1 MDWLM
6 KLKNNKACGL
16 DSITPRLFKSAGHA
30 VIPSLFSLYSLSAS
44 YNTGPSTWKFA
55 RVSALFKKDDETDKQ
70 KYRPIS
76 LCVPGKLLET
86 QVVSTITN
94 HVEHHDLRNKHQWAY
109 KKRHST
115 QLLLAKMTE
124 DWRSAL
130 DRKLVVGVV
139 FIDFRKDFDSLPRN
153 ILLYKLQ
160 SLGIAGDLWR
170 WIRDYLTDR
179 HQATAV
185 NGCKSEALP
194 VRFGVPQGS
203 VLSPLL
209 FSIFCNDLPDVVANE
224 NEDIEM
230 YADDTTLY
238 VVATTHDEVA
248 IMLNKTLKKLYE
260 WCCLNG
266 LSPHQG
272 KT

>member
-1 MDWLM
+1 M
-6 KLKNNKACGL
+6 
-16 DSITPRLFKSAGHA
+16 
-30 VIPSLFSLYSLSAS
+30 
-44 YNTGPSTWKFA
+44 
-55 RVSALFKKDDETDKQ
+55 
-70 KYRPIS
+70 
-76 LCVPGKLLET
+76 ET
-86 QVVSTITN
+86 QVVPTITN
-94 HVEHHDLRNKHQWAY
+94 HDEHHNLRNKHQWAY
-109 KKRHST
+109 KKGHST

-130 DRKLVVGVV
+130 DRNLVVGVV
-139 FIDFRKDFDSLPRN
+139 FIDFRKAFDSLPHN

-160 SLGIAGDLWR
+160 SLGIAGDLWC

-179 HQATAV
+179 HQATVTVV
-185 NGCKSEALP
+185 NGCKKESMP

-203 VLSPLL
+203 VLGPLL
-209 FSIFCNDLPDVVANE
+209 FSIFCNDLPDVVADE

-238 VVATTHDEVA
+238 VVARTHDEVA

-266 LSPHQG
+266 LSPHPG
-272 KT
+272 KTEYMHAFRSREIYWSTPGHQTWKQ